1 MNISSSSMR
10 LDNFGASCSRSP
22 SLSSIEATVN
32 EIHSSCIINEDQQL
46 KSRSQAAKKG
56 CVVDVE
62 DKCWYWG
69 AASKEKISDAF
80 ENQPDGTFAVR
91 DASTNGQ
98 FTLTLRIGGANKLI
112 KILVE
117 GDKCGFTRE
126 TLDFDSIS
134 SLVQFY
140 RTCSLKEFNERL
152 DLCLLYPLS
161 SPEFTAREH
170 SEAKICPKSA
180 QLHRINLLKCRLEA
194 FHAEYDRV
202 SRRYDHLFSQMNI
215 SGDEFHRKKQTA
227 AAYCEA
233 LKIFERKINELK
245 KIEQKDELIERDR
258 EALHANIELQEERME
273 EVEKAKELVNK
284 AIQTLGQTLAK
295 LNEELDEIKPLLLK
309 LYRKRD
315 KCRDEILALPKQ
327 QNTTHAHLD
336 RHLEAVSL
344 ALDSEPITLSAFLIR
359 VRFPLPKWDCE
370 HWLWHQGATK
380 EHAVILIQSLLP
392 SLELEQKDGVFL
404 IRPSTSHPGFYALEI
419 AKDGNVHSCLIEY
432 RDPRT
437 MPEHCG
443 GYGFANTQMLFA
455 SLVDFVRYYANTSL
469 KEHNPMLDTTLK
481 TPALGVKLQ
490 PQKLHSEGN
499 DKALQDEN
507 DEVSS

>member
-1 MNISSSSMR
+1 MR

-32 EIHSSCIINEDQQL
+32 EIHSSCTINEDQL
-46 KSRSQAAKKG
+46 KN
-56 CVVDVE
+56 
-62 DKCWYWG
+62 KCWYWG

-161 SPEFTAREH
+161 SPEFTARER

-215 SGDEFHRKKQTA
+215 SGDEFQRKKQTA

-284 AIQTLGQTLAK
+284 AIQTLGQTLSK
-295 LNEELDEIKPLLLK
+295 LNAELDETKPLLLK

-315 KCRDEILALPKQ
+315 KCRDEILSLPKQ

-392 SLELEQKDGVFL
+392 NLEQKDGVFL

-481 TPALGVKLQ
+481 TPALGLKRRKLYNE
-490 PQKLHSEGN
+490 SE
-499 DKALQDEN
+499 KALQDEN